1 MTHHSRCSSVAILHG
16 RIAKAPAKSATSAPS
31 KGAAAAPAKNAAVPA
46 LQRSEVMV
54 AIALCLAPTL
64 PSKYTT
70 LQMYVAIPYMQI
82 ARCRHTGLR
91 CHIEV
96 VVGEMWK
103 TLLQQVGVMFMPATI
118 GVCHVQQA
126 YHN

>member
-1 MTHHSRCSSVAILHG
+1 M
-16 RIAKAPAKSATSAPS
+16 
-31 KGAAAAPAKNAAVPA
+31 VP
-46 LQRSEVMV
+46 V
-54 AIALCLAPTL
+54 ALCLAPTL
-64 PSKYTT
+64 PSNHMTP
-70 LQMYVAIPYMQI
+70 QGMYIAIPYMQI
-82 ARCRHTGLR
+82 ARCQHTGLR

-103 TLLQQVGVMFMPATI
+103 SLLQQVGVMFMPATI